1 MFNFVDKQS
10 EIILHAHLH
19 LEEVKQMVGA
29 SGSFDAIC
37 DEIGVVGDNDK
48 DRLLRVHTERG
59 VFFESPHWISLERT
73 RRVFEN
79 TRLAFLERNA
89 DLIEKAGR

>member
-1 MFNFVDKQS
+1 
-10 EIILHAHLH
+10 
-19 LEEVKQMVGA
+19 MVGA

-48 DRLLRVHTERG
+48 DRLFRVHTERG

-89 DLIEKAGR
+89 DLIEKAATERKARGL